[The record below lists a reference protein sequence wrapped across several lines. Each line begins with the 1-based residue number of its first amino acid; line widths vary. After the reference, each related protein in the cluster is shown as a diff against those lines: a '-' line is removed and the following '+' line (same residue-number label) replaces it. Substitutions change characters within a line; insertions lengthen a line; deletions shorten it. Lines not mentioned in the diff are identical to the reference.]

1 MRRYRMQAK
10 DNDLADPPRESIRLE
25 QDINRPVSERLDS
38 KFSPIGV
45 DDGDFR
51 RRERTWKTMMVY
63 ALVIFALAAAIA
75 LYFLI
80 ATHPGRTA

>member
-1 MRRYRMQAK
+1 MQAK
-10 DNDLADPPRESIRLE
+10 DNDLADPPRESITLE

-51 RRERTWKTMMVY
+51 RRKRTWKTMMVY
-63 ALVIFALAAAIA
+63 TLVIFALAAAIA

>member
-1 MRRYRMQAK
+1 MQAK
-10 DNDLADPPRESIRLE
+10 DNDMADAPRESIRPE
-25 QDINRPVSERLDS
+25 QDLNRPVSERLDS

-51 RRERTWKTMMVY
+51 GRKRTWKTMMVY
-63 ALVIFALAAAIA
+63 ALVIFALAAAIT

-80 ATHPGRTA
+80 ATHPGRSA

>member
-1 MRRYRMQAK
+1 MQAK
-10 DNDLADPPRESIRLE
+10 DNGMADAPRESIRPE
-25 QDINRPVSERLDS
+25 QDLNRPLSERLDS
-38 KFSPIGV
+38 KFSPVGV

-51 RRERTWKTMMVY
+51 GRKRTWKTMMV
-63 ALVIFALAAAIA
+63 FALAAAIA

>member
-1 MRRYRMQAK
+1 MQAK

-51 RRERTWKTMMVY
+51 GRKRTWKTPVAPREPAPARSLPRPY
-63 ALVIFALAAAIA
+63 LPPDCDHQSTVE
-75 LYFLI
+75 
-80 ATHPGRTA
+80 R

>member
-1 MRRYRMQAK
+1 MQAK
-10 DNDLADPPRESIRLE
+10 HNDLADAPRENIRPE
-25 QDINRPVSERLDS
+25 QDLNRPVNEKLDS

-51 RRERTWKTMMVY
+51 GRKRTWRTMMVY
-63 ALVIFALAAAIA
+63 ALLIFALAAAIA

-80 ATHPGRTA
+80 ATHPGRAA

>member
-1 MRRYRMQAK
+1 MQAK

-25 QDINRPVSERLDS
+25 QDMNRPVSERLDS

-51 RRERTWKTMMVY
+51 RRKRTWKTMMVY
-63 ALVIFALAAAIA
+63 TLVIFALAAAIA

-80 ATHPGRTA
+80 ATHPGRTT